1 MNIHHLLNEE
11 NKIMKK
17 LKGIAKRIAAVGL
30 AAMLV
35 ISQAD
40 VSVLADEL
48 SEVPE
53 LTEVSE

>member
-1 MNIHHLLNEE
+1 
-11 NKIMKK
+11 MKK
-17 LKGIAKRIAAVGL
+17 LKGIAKRIAAAGL
-30 AAMLV
+30 VAMLV